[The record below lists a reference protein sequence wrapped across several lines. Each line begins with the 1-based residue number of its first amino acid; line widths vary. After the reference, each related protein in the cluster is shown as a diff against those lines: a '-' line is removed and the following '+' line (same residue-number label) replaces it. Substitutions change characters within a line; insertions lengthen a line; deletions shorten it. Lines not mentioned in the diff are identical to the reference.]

1 MLLVEADPE
10 ICECVCEFMN
20 GLGLVPSTAG
30 SGLEAV
36 ELMRTAR
43 EKGEDY
49 QLVILDRGLRFM
61 MPVRLCA
68 DSKSLL
74 GKGS

>member
-1 MLLVEADPE
+1 MYD
-10 ICECVCEFMN
+10 EFMWT
-20 GLGLVPSTAG
+20 GTGTQYSRQWF
-30 SGLEAV
+30 EAV